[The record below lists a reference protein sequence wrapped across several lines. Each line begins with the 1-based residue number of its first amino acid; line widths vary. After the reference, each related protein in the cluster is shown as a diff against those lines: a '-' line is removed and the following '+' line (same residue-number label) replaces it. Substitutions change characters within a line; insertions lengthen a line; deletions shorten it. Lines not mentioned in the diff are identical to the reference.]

1 VGLLIV
7 LAVVIPI
14 GYNLLPTSQGRPQ
27 IVLLVLLVALPLL
40 RWYRNSGSQDG
51 SLARGRWWSP
61 AVTLAVVAVLL
72 TTNYVLAYSTQ
83 WLRQVTTTQLLI
95 SGVLVVIGV
104 ILTGTDYAEIGEVIG
119 QSVSR
124 VASHY
129 LAHRA
134 YQRVVPVLAA
144 LNVTLG
150 AVQLTSGWAIRPFI
164 VNLIVAVPAGV
175 SVVGLMAAL
184 ARLWTR
190 GWVALNPDLINR
202 QPAKVPLRGPVVAAT
217 VWLAFQVLAVVV
229 TLSRSPEAAATALQA
244 AAGGAVGLLG
254 LVWLWRGRRGGRTA
268 TAGIYLMV
276 VLAGALYDILLATLL
291 GATGS
296 TVRAVGPDSSLM
308 AEPLL
313 VIHHAQIVVGVLA
326 LGLMLGQ
333 RLAIGHRQMRV
344 LEELPELLI
353 AFLILGFI
361 AQALSIASS
370 FGERYVILLS
380 VLLVGALT
388 WDFLM
393 SGEAITNRDGR
404 RFSRTPRVLFY
415 GGCTIL
421 VAAVVV
427 LVSNLRMNHQ
437 EAAALSTIAFDSEA
451 FALAGLVFLGI
462 PLLVVNWLF
471 RITTSRVGSSA
482 LGPRRGPVLWLED
495 GDRLTPG
502 AGHSDQDVHE
512 TFDSKQLA
520 KLDALIRR
528 GRDGNYLAL
537 SNLLRWHTAALGAC
551 PRGTLRR
558 T

>member
-1 VGLLIV
+1 
-7 LAVVIPI
+7 
-14 GYNLLPTSQGRPQ
+14 
-27 IVLLVLLVALPLL
+27 
-40 RWYRNSGSQDG
+40 
-51 SLARGRWWSP
+51 
-61 AVTLAVVAVLL
+61 
-72 TTNYVLAYSTQ
+72 
-83 WLRQVTTTQLLI
+83 
-95 SGVLVVIGV
+95 
-104 ILTGTDYAEIGEVIG
+104 
-119 QSVSR
+119 VSR

-134 YQRVVPVLAA
+134 HQRVVLVLAA

-175 SVVGLMAAL
+175 LVVGLMAAL

-190 GWVALNPDLINR
+190 GGVALNPDLINR
-202 QPAKVPLRGPVVAAT
+202 QPATVPLRGPVVAAT
-217 VWLAFQVLAVVV
+217 VWLAFQALAVVV
-229 TLSRSPEAAATALQA
+229 TLSRGPEGTALQP

-254 LVWLWRGRRGGRTA
+254 LVWLWRGRRGGRNA

-326 LGLMLGQ
+326 LGVMLGQ
-333 RLAIGHRQMRV
+333 RLATGHRQMRV

-380 VLLVGALT
+380 VLLVAALT

-462 PLLVVNWLF
+462 PLLVANWLF
-471 RITTSRVGSSA
+471 RITTSRVGPSA

-495 GDRLTPG
+495 GDRLTLG
-502 AGHSDQDVHE
+502 TGHSDQDVHE

-520 KLDALIRR
+520 ELDALIRR